1 MVYPLSFLLQ
11 NLLQKKIL
19 VEMTEREPVNDGS
32 RFLLGD
38 LAFGFGFWIECCDLA
53 LFMRLR
59 PMIRIEC
66 L

>member
-32 RFLLGD
+32 RFLFGD
-38 LAFGFGFWIECCDLA
+38 
-53 LFMRLR
+53 
-59 PMIRIEC
+59 
-66 L
+66 